1 MKTTKKKITT
11 LIATTLIATSAH
23 GALCTFENLPT
34 PTFAEY
40 NTAETGFWIG
50 AVGSY
55 EGFNFTSS
63 YAQSESGNQYSFLNN
78 KWGYYDLVGGPGW
91 GGYDEGIIG
100 DRALFTPWGSLS
112 PFDYRISRNELWTLN
127 ELEIT
132 AVWESLAVVI
142 EGYRYGV
149 GVFSYTAQLNQAQR
163 TKLILSNAYPGLMP
177 QITEIKVYST
187 PSYNPSSHLAI
198 DNIEYSVVP
207 APSALALIGIAG
219 LVGIVR
225 RRR

>member
-1 MKTTKKKITT
+1 MANIKTSAF
-11 LIATTLIATSAH
+11 IATAFIATAAN
-23 GALCTFENLPT
+23 GALCTFENLPA
-34 PTFAEY
+34 PTFAEP
-40 NTAETGFWIG
+40 NTPQTGFWIG

-63 YAQSESGNQYSFLNN
+63 YAQSGNQYSFLNN

-100 DRALFTPWGSLS
+100 DRALFTPWGSSS
-112 PFDYRISRNELWTLN
+112 PFNYRISRNELWTLN

-149 GVFSYTAQLNQAQR
+149 GVFSYITPLNQAQR

-187 PSYNPSSHLAI
+187 NSYSPSSHLAI
-198 DNIEYSVVP
+198 DNINYSIVP
-207 APSALALIGIAG
+207 APAALALIGIAG
-219 LVGIVR
+219 LVGTAR